1 MTLIRANAADSFDW
15 VHDISGNRDDQVRSL
30 AVGKDGSIY
39 IAGLTTSTDFVSTA
53 GALDVT
59 QGTVFV
65 RRLAPDGRQVL
76 YSATVGVSN
85 LSSPVAIGVDVSG
98 NALVAYGPELI
109 DGLTTRSL
117 EAGGGCTIVKISPDG
132 SRFLYRVAVLPNLYR
147 NLPIGFAV
155 EPDGSVYIASGE
167 SSIAVRR
174 IDPDGTRIVNQ
185 MDAACTQGSGL
196 SVNALA
202 IGPDHSVHIAG
213 KSLCGSFPASANAYR
228 AVQQTLDGYVMRL
241 APDLSATLFSTLLG
255 ASVDEALALAV
266 GADGTVTVGGNTR
279 PSNRQFFPAD
289 FLGVDQPRPNTPY
302 GFVAAVSADGSTL
315 KGGAIL
321 STGSVTA
328 LSTDPAGNIYAA
340 GTSFY
345 GAFFAKVSPDLK
357 MLQYMVEPPAKN
369 ALIAS
374 AVHWGTGL
382 LFAGSATTAKFPD
395 NDPSSLSLGLNGFVG
410 FLRDE
415 PLAADLQLTVQARLA
430 TPEVFGSYTACR
442 FVMTNRGPNDA
453 SQVMLLAAIE
463 ENAAFQLWRADQPVF
478 NVPTF
483 STGFAGPTPA
493 AIAHLAAG
501 ESATIEFLSNNLIF
515 SNGIQCSG
523 KLYSST
529 GELSPLQTSGVDA
542 GKPNSIQVT
551 INSGLNFRRDDW
563 PILYSGS
570 VAARLTATPNS
581 QMRIYFP
588 SPQKNASGRIIKF
601 ERWSDGSTD
610 NPRTFTLGGQDVSY
624 TYVTTTLPSDT
635 PIGTDLYGGDFSSP
649 PDTAVTT
656 SYLQPYEISAGT
668 AEPSVIVNG
677 TGLRKGW
684 VGLWNGQPRPTQYLN
699 SYQLRVMLLAEDVES
714 PSSVGFRFVIPS
726 AMRSSG

>member
-1 MTLIRANAADSFDW
+1 MAE
-15 VHDISGNRDDQVRSL
+15 
-30 AVGKDGSIY
+30 
-39 IAGLTTSTDFVSTA
+39 TDA
-53 GALDVT
+53 EL
-59 QGTVFV
+59 GTIK
-65 RRLAPDGRQVL
+65 R
-76 YSATVGVSN
+76 
-85 LSSPVAIGVDVSG
+85 
-98 NALVAYGPELI
+98 
-109 DGLTTRSL
+109 
-117 EAGGGCTIVKISPDG
+117 AGGSFEARLE
-132 SRFLYRVAVLPNLYR
+132 RFLEHDQKAVWTML
-147 NLPIGFAV
+147 
-155 EPDGSVYIASGE
+155 
-167 SSIAVRR
+167 
-174 IDPDGTRIVNQ
+174 
-185 MDAACTQGSGL
+185 
-196 SVNALA
+196 
-202 IGPDHSVHIAG
+202 
-213 KSLCGSFPASANAYR
+213 
-228 AVQQTLDGYVMRL
+228 
-241 APDLSATLFSTLLG
+241 
-255 ASVDEALALAV
+255 
-266 GADGTVTVGGNTR
+266 
-279 PSNRQFFPAD
+279 
-289 FLGVDQPRPNTPY
+289 
-302 GFVAAVSADGSTL
+302 
-315 KGGAIL
+315 
-321 STGSVTA
+321 
-328 LSTDPAGNIYAA
+328 TDPARLPEWLAPGELSSKK
-340 GTSFY
+340 G
-345 GAFFAKVSPDLK
+345 G
-357 MLQYMVEPPAKN
+357 PAKLN
-369 ALIAS
+369 FPESGTVIDSVVSAIEAPRLIEYSWSGPGEPERPVRWETA
-374 AVHWGTGL
+374 AENGGTRL
-382 LFAGSATTAKFPD
+382 TLTLRIPDTEDIARSCAGWEAH
-395 NDPSSLSLGLNGFVG
+395 
-410 FLRDE
+410 
-415 PLAADLQLTVQARLA
+415 LQ
-430 TPEVFGSYTACR
+430 
-442 FVMTNRGPNDA
+442 
-453 SQVMLLAAIE
+453 MLLAAIE